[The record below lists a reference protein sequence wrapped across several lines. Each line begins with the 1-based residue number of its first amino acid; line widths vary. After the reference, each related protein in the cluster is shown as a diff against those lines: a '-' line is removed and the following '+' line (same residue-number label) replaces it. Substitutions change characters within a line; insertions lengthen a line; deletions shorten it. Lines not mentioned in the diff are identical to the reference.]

1 MRHSPDPFGFLHD
14 RVWVSEDLRPADR
27 AGLGSRGGRPR
38 PGDADHARAGMEMQ
52 TVPRPGRSGTGDVP
66 VGLVAE
72 LEAAAPV
79 IGLRDTGRG
88 GNRVLCKSNGASR
101 LTMKAEQKSGHI
113 TGSLYR
119 RTN

>member
-14 RVWVSEDLRPADR
+14 RVWVSEDPRPADR
-27 AGLGSRGGRPR
+27 AGLGSRGGRQR
-38 PGDADHARAGMEMQ
+38 PGDADHARAGMAAQ

-88 GNRVLCKSNGASR
+88 GNREYYANQAARAV
-101 LTMKAEQKSGHI
+101 
-113 TGSLYR
+113 SL
-119 RTN
+119 